1 MKTDT
6 IFYSL
11 FQEFPSFFFELIDC
25 CPNEAVAYEFTS
37 REIKQLAFRIDGL
50 FLPKTDES
58 EKPFYL
64 AEVQF
69 QPDADLYY
77 RIFGELFLYLRQ
89 YKPPHLWRVVVIY
102 PSRSLEPEQQQQF
115 QELLTSSRVR
125 RIYLDELGVLADRSL
140 GVGVVK
146 LVIEPEETAGEQA
159 RRLIAQ
165 ARQQLTDAA
174 VQRDLINLIETIIV
188 YKLPQKSREE
198 IAAML
203 NLSELKQTRFYQE
216 VKQEGLEE
224 GREEGERQAKL
235 DAIPRMINFGLKAEV
250 IAQLL
255 NLPIEFV
262 QQAIA
267 KIQDQVSSFSKL
279 NIETFIELLTQ
290 HRSIFSASQLTE
302 LSQIIEPLP
311 DDLDA
316 LSKAIENWSKKYP
329 EIEEAQSELLETL
342 SHQSS
347 EKALEIQGET
357 LPQPNNR
364 LNKQT
369 LQNAL
374 H

>member
-25 CPNEAVAYEFTS
+25 SPDEAVAYEFTS

-69 QPDADLYY
+69 QHDADLYY

-115 QELLTSSRVR
+115 QELLSSPRVR
-125 RIYLDELGVLADRSL
+125 RIYLDELGALADRSL

-159 RRLIAQ
+159 RRLIYQAQ
-165 ARQQLTDAA
+165 QQLTDAA

-235 DAIPRMINFGLKAEV
+235 DAIPRMINFGLNADV

-255 NLPIEFV
+255 NLPLEFV
-262 QQAIA
+262 QQAVTQL
-267 KIQDQVSSFSKL
+267 QDQASSFSER
-279 NIETFIELLTQ
+279 NIETFLELLTQ

-302 LSQIIEPLP
+302 LSQLIEPLP
-311 DDLDA
+311 DNLDV
-316 LSKAIENWSKKYP
+316 LSKAILNWSKKYP
-329 EIEEAQSELLETL
+329 EIEEAQSELLKSL

-347 EKALEIQGET
+347 EKAPESQGET
-357 LPQPNNR
+357 LPKTQNL

-369 LQNAL
+369 LKNAIQ
-374 H
+374 